1 MLVQAQANTNRKN
14 LPMGHMSIGENVRAK
29 LESSTLEGF
38 IRHPRAFPMAVRRI
52 WFEWSQGKKARYK
65 CDLGLCFSSEKYIP
79 TGAILEI
86 TIPLRGEE
94 QKFKGKVV
102 LVRNRGEYY
111 EIGIWLDEK
120 ADGHRA
126 RMVEQICHIET
137 YLKDK
142 HRKEGPFVSR
152 ERVAEEWIS
161 KFAASFPGI

>member
-1 MLVQAQANTNRKN
+1 MLQQAQPKNRN
-14 LPMGHMSIGENVRAK
+14 MAHLHFGDNVRAR
-29 LESSTLEGF
+29 LESSSMEGF
-38 IRHPRAFPMAVRRI
+38 IRHPRAFPMNIRRV
-52 WFEWSQGKKARYK
+52 WFEGKPFRNTRYNS
-65 CDLGLCFSSEKYIP
+65 DLGICFSSRKYVP

-102 LVRNRGEYY
+102 LVRNRGEYF
-111 EIGIWLDEK
+111 EIGIWLEQK
-120 ADGHRA
+120 ADAHRA

-161 KFAASFPGI
+161 KFAGSFPGI

>member
-1 MLVQAQANTNRKN
+1 MIGQTQAATNSKDMA
-14 LPMGHMSIGENVRAK
+14 MGQIALGDNVRAK
-29 LESSTLEGF
+29 LESSTMEGF
-38 IRHPRAFPMAVRRI
+38 IRHPKAFPMTVKRV
-52 WFEWSQGKKARYK
+52 WFERRQERKGRYD
-65 CDLGLCFSSEKYIP
+65 CDLGLCIHSEKYIP
-79 TGAILEI
+79 TGAILEV

-102 LVRNRGEYY
+102 LVRHRDDHY
-111 EIGIWLDEK
+111 EVGIWLEEK
-120 ADGHRA
+120 SDAHRV

-152 ERVAEEWIS
+152 ESVAEEWIT

>member
-1 MLVQAQANTNRKN
+1 MLQQAEITNRK
-14 LPMGHMSIGENVRAK
+14 MAHMSFGDNVRAR
-29 LESSTLEGF
+29 LESSTMEGF
-38 IRHPRAFPMAVRRI
+38 IRHPRAFPITLRRV
-52 WFEWSQGKKARYK
+52 WFEFKHHKSVRY
-65 CDLGLCFSSEKYIP
+65 DSNLGICFRHEKYIP

-94 QKFKGKVV
+94 QKFRGKVV
-102 LVRNRGEYY
+102 LVRHRGDHF
-111 EIGIWLDEK
+111 EIGIWLEEK
-120 ADGHRA
+120 ADAHRA

-161 KFAASFPGI
+161 KFAGSFPGI

>member
-1 MLVQAQANTNRKN
+1 MMQQAEISNGNMARS
-14 LPMGHMSIGENVRAK
+14 PFGDNVRAR
-29 LESSTLEGF
+29 LESSSMEGF
-38 IRHPRAFPMAVRRI
+38 IRHPRAFPITLRRI
-52 WFEWSQGKKARYK
+52 WFERFERKPHRNVRYDS
-65 CDLGLCFSSEKYIP
+65 DLGICFRSQKYIP

-94 QKFKGKVV
+94 QKFRGKVV
-102 LVRNRGEYY
+102 LVRHRGDYF
-111 EIGIWLDEK
+111 EIGIWLEEK
-120 ADGHRA
+120 EDAHRA

-161 KFAASFPGI
+161 KFAGSFPGL